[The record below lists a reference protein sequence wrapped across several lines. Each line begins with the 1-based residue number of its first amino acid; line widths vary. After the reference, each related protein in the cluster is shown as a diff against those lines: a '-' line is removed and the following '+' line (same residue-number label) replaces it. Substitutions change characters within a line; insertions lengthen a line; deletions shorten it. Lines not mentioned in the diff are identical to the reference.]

1 MRLTQIKLAGFKTF
15 VDPTTIHF
23 PGQRVGVVGP
33 NGCGKSNVID
43 AMRWVLGESSARQ
56 LRGES
61 MQDVIFNG
69 SGTRKPVGRA
79 SVELVFDNSLGK
91 AAGQWSQYTE
101 IAVKRVLHRSGE
113 SGYYINNLNVRRR
126 DITDIFLG
134 TGLGARAYAIIEQGM
149 ISRIIEARPE
159 ELRVFLEEAAGVSR
173 YKERRRETESRLKD
187 TRENLLRVDDIRQEL
202 AGQLLKLESQA
213 EVARQFLELK
223 ERHELAQNLYRL
235 FRKREAQIQ
244 SERWQREVQRLA
256 TELEAQ
262 NAALRQAEA
271 QLEQTREAHY
281 TASDVLH
288 AAQGELYGANAE
300 VVRIEQRLQHQ
311 RENRQRLT
319 GRIAAAREQ
328 EARLAKQ
335 REEAQTNQAYWREE
349 QELSQLRLEER
360 RERLEQESASLPDTE
375 ERWRE
380 RQRQH
385 EALQHALSAARQAVQ
400 IEETH
405 RAHAERAL
413 QALQVRRGR
422 LTQER
427 NALPRFDADSLSEK
441 EEELAEAAMR
451 LESARATQE
460 ALEEQVPDA
469 EQARREA
476 SRAVQ
481 AAQEHVTR
489 TEARLAAL
497 RQMQNRLDHNHKLQS
512 WLEQRG
518 LDGLPRLWQSLTVRE
533 GWDDALESI
542 LRERLDTVLVD
553 SLDHAAAWLDEPPP
567 ALLAV
572 ADVAPVGGGSCA
584 LQGMPPS
591 FSVAEEKSSGASPL
605 LHGNGAIGSGA
616 VDTPP
621 PAMPFLTLTPLAH
634 FVSWRGG
641 EALPAWLADGLRDVY
656 VSENPRQA
664 LAVRHDLAPGVLLVS
679 RAGHLVSRAGVS
691 FYAPHSELHGVLG
704 RQREIG
710 QLEEALAR
718 QVEETQSLRLQ
729 LEQREAQ
736 LSRLQRELADW
747 RVTLGELQ
755 QQRHGLQLEVQ
766 QLSQVGEQVAQR
778 ASKID
783 EELAEI
789 AEQFETENE
798 QAALAGE
805 NLEQARLQVEALE
818 EQLEDARLER
828 QETENRLNRLR
839 EQVRETERALQEAD
853 FAERGC
859 RAKLGELENFLRT
872 LSEQSSHLL
881 AQLESLHEEQQ
892 GAGDEPLQLE
902 LQQALAAQSA
912 RETALAAAR
921 NNLEGITA
929 QLRDIEGRRML
940 DEQRLDP
947 LREQMGEARLK
958 EQEARLAQEQ
968 FGEQLNEAGADE
980 AVLAPLL
987 AANAK
992 AGALQNDIARLDG
1005 EIAALGAVNLA
1016 ALEELQIARERQSYL
1031 EAQAADLNEAME
1043 TLETAIRRIDR
1054 ETRERLQATFD
1065 QVNDNLSRL
1074 FPTLFGGGQA
1084 QLVMTGEEILDA
1096 GVQMTAQPPGKK
1108 NSSIHLLSGGEKA
1121 LTALSLVFSLF
1132 QLNPAP
1138 FCLLDEVDAPLDD
1151 SNTERF
1157 CALVKKMSENTQ
1169 FIYISHNKITMEMAE
1184 QLVGVTMQEQGV
1196 SRIVA
1201 VDIEEALRMKDAV
1214 PPTINFA
1221 PQSG

>member
-1 MRLTQIKLAGFKTF
+1 LRLTQIKLAGFKTF

-79 SVELVFDNSLGK
+79 SVELVFDNNLGK
-91 AAGQWSQYTE
+91 AAGQWSQYAE
-101 IAVKRVLHRSGE
+101 IAVKRVLHRNGE
-113 SGYYINNLNVRRR
+113 SGYYINNLQVRRK

-159 ELRVFLEEAAGVSR
+159 ELRVFLEEAAGISK

-223 ERHELAQNLYRL
+223 QRLELAQNLFRL
-235 FRKREAQIQ
+235 FKKREAQAQ

-256 TELEAQ
+256 TELEAET
-262 NAALRQAEA
+262 AGLRQAES

-281 TASDVLH
+281 SASDVLH

-300 VVRIEQRLQHQ
+300 VVRIEQSLQHQ
-311 RENRQRLT
+311 RDNRQRLT
-319 GRIAAAREQ
+319 TRIAAAREQ

-335 REEAQTNQAYWREE
+335 REEAQVSQSDWREE

-360 RERLEQESASLPDTE
+360 RERLEQESVELPQAE
-375 ERWRE
+375 ERFRE

-385 EALQHALSAARQAVQ
+385 GEVQRALSEARQAAQ

-405 RAHAERAL
+405 RAHAEKMLQSL
-413 QALQVRRGR
+413 QARRGR
-422 LTQER
+422 LEQER
-427 NALPRFDADSLSEK
+427 NGLPHFDADTLAEK
-441 EEELAEAAMR
+441 EEELAELAMQ
-451 LESARATQE
+451 LETARFTEE
-460 ALEEQVPDA
+460 ALHEQLPEA

-476 SRAVQ
+476 GHAVQ
-481 AAQEHVTR
+481 SAREQTTK
-489 TEARLAAL
+489 TEAQLAAL
-497 RQMQNRLDHNHKLQS
+497 RQMQSRLDQNHKLQS
-512 WLEQRG
+512 WLVKHG
-518 LDGLPRLWQSLTVRE
+518 LDGLPRLWQNLAVE
-533 GWDDALESI
+533 AGWDDALESV
-542 LRERLDTVLVD
+542 LRERLNALLVEN
-553 SLDHAAAWLDEPPP
+553 LDQAAAWVDEPPP
-567 ALLAV
+567 SALTLAELPSHVSPERAALLPLSAGM
-572 ADVAPVGGGSCA
+572 PFTGTGGGVGGEGSPD
-584 LQGMPPS
+584 LI
-591 FSVAEEKSSGASPL
+591 PL
-605 LHGNGAIGSGA
+605 LQY
-616 VDTPP
+616 
-621 PAMPFLTLTPLAH
+621 
-634 FVSWRGG
+634 VSWRDG
-641 EALPAWLADGLRDVY
+641 AAPAFLQDSLRDVY
-656 VSENPRQA
+656 VCEDPRQA
-664 LAVRHDLAPGVLLVS
+664 LAARRELAPGILLVS
-679 RAGHLVSRAGVS
+679 RAGHLFSRAGVS
-691 FYAPHSELHGVLG
+691 FYAPQSELHGVLG
-704 RQREIG
+704 RQREIE
-710 QLEEALAR
+710 QLEENL
-718 QVEETQSLRLQ
+718 TQQRDQAQTLKLQ
-729 LEQREAQ
+729 LERQEAE
-736 LSRLQRELADW
+736 LARLQRELADW
-747 RVTLGELQ
+747 RSTGADLQ
-755 QQRHGLQLEVQ
+755 QRRHRLQLEVQ
-766 QLSQVGEQVAQR
+766 QLAQVGQQVAQR
-778 ASKID
+778 AAKID
-783 EELAEI
+783 EEMGEI
-789 AEQFETENE
+789 AEQLAAESE
-798 QAALAGE
+798 QGALAAE
-805 NLEQARLQVEALE
+805 NLEQARMQIEALE
-818 EQLEDARLER
+818 EQLEEQRLER

-839 EQVRETERALQEAD
+839 EQVRSTERALQEAD
-853 FAERGC
+853 FAERSC
-859 RAKLGELENFLRT
+859 RAKLEELDHFLQT
-872 LSEQSSHLL
+872 LSEQIGNVH
-881 AQLESLHEEQQ
+881 AQLEELHEEQHS
-892 GAGDEPLQLE
+892 ASEEPLQLE
-902 LQQALAAQSA
+902 LQQALAQQ
-912 RETALAAAR
+912 RERELALAAAR
-921 NNLEGITA
+921 NALEEITA
-929 QLRDIEGRRML
+929 QLREIDGRRML
-940 DEQRLDP
+940 NEQKLDP
-947 LREQMGEARLK
+947 LRDKIGEARLK

-968 FGEQLNEAGADE
+968 YGAQLAEAGAVEDE
-980 AVLAPLL
+980 LAPLL
-987 AANAK
+987 GGNVK
-992 AGALQNDIARLDG
+992 VTALQADSARLEG

-1016 ALEELQIARERQSYL
+1016 ALEELQIARERLSYL
-1031 EAQAADLNEAME
+1031 EAQANDLNEAME
-1043 TLETAIRRIDR
+1043 TLEQAIRRIDK

-1065 QVNDNLSRL
+1065 QVNQHLGVL

-1157 CALVKKMSENTQ
+1157 CELVKKMSLHTQ

-1201 VDIEEALRMKDAV
+1201 VDIEEAMRLKDALPV
-1214 PPTINFA
+1214 
-1221 PQSG
+1221 

>member
-1 MRLTQIKLAGFKTF
+1 LRLTQIKLAGFKTF

-79 SVELVFDNSLGK
+79 SVELIFDNNLGK
-91 AAGQWSQYTE
+91 AAGQWSQYAE
-101 IAVKRVLHRSGE
+101 IAVKRVLHRNGE
-113 SGYYINNLNVRRR
+113 SGYYINNLHVRRK

-159 ELRVFLEEAAGVSR
+159 ELRVFLEEAAGISK

-223 ERHELAQNLYRL
+223 QRLELAQNLFRL
-235 FRKREAQIQ
+235 FKKREAQAQ

-256 TELEAQ
+256 TELEAET
-262 NAALRQAEA
+262 AGLRQAES

-300 VVRIEQRLQHQ
+300 VVRIEQSLQHQ
-311 RENRQRLT
+311 RDNRQRLT
-319 GRIAAAREQ
+319 TRIAAAREQ
-328 EARLAKQ
+328 EARLVKQ
-335 REEAQTNQAYWREE
+335 REEAQAGQSDWREE

-360 RERLEQESASLPDTE
+360 RERLEQESVELPQAE
-375 ERWRE
+375 ERFRE

-385 EALQHALSAARQAVQ
+385 GEVQRALSEARQAAQ

-405 RAHAERAL
+405 RAHAEKMLQSL
-413 QALQVRRGR
+413 QARRGR
-422 LTQER
+422 LEQER
-427 NALPRFDADSLSEK
+427 NGLPHFDADTLAEK
-441 EEELAEAAMR
+441 EEELAELAMQ
-451 LESARATQE
+451 LETARFT
-460 ALEEQVPDA
+460 EESLHEQLPEA

-476 SRAVQ
+476 GHAVQ
-481 AAQEHVTR
+481 SAREQITK
-489 TEARLAAL
+489 TEAQLAAL
-497 RQMQNRLDHNHKLQS
+497 RQMQSRLDQNHKLQS
-512 WLEQRG
+512 WLVKHG
-518 LDGLPRLWQSLTVRE
+518 LDGLPHLWQNLAVE
-533 GWDDALESI
+533 AGWDDALESV
-542 LRERLDTVLVD
+542 LRERLNALLVD
-553 SLDHAAAWLDEPPP
+553 NLDQAAAWLDEPPP
-567 ALLAV
+567 AALAL
-572 ADVAPVGGGSCA
+572 AELPSPV
-584 LQGMPPS
+584 
-591 FSVAEEKSSGASPL
+591 SGAGGEGAPDLIPL
-605 LHGNGAIGSGA
+605 LQ
-616 VDTPP
+616 
-621 PAMPFLTLTPLAH
+621 
-634 FVSWRGG
+634 FVSWRDG
-641 EALPAWLADGLRDVY
+641 AAPAFLQDSLRGVY
-656 VSENPRQA
+656 VCDDPRLA
-664 LAVRHDLAPGVLLVS
+664 LAQRRELAPGILLVS
-679 RAGHLVSRAGVS
+679 RAGHLFSRTGVS
-691 FYAPHSELHGVLG
+691 FYAPQSELHGVLG
-704 RQREIG
+704 RQREIE
-710 QLEEALAR
+710 QFEENLTQQREQAQALK
-718 QVEETQSLRLQ
+718 LQ
-729 LEQREAQ
+729 LERQEAE
-736 LSRLQRELADW
+736 LARLQRELADW
-747 RVTLGELQ
+747 RSTGADLQ
-755 QQRHGLQLEVQ
+755 QRRHRLQLEVQ
-766 QLSQVGEQVAQR
+766 QLSQVGQQVAQR
-778 ASKID
+778 AAKID
-783 EELAEI
+783 EEMSEI
-789 AEQFETENE
+789 ADQLAAESE
-798 QAALAGE
+798 QAALAAE
-805 NLEQARLQVEALE
+805 NLEQGRMQIEALE
-818 EQLEDARLER
+818 EQLEEQRLER

-839 EQVRETERALQEAD
+839 EQVRSTERALQEAD
-853 FAERGC
+853 FAERSC
-859 RAKLGELENFLRT
+859 RAKLEELD
-872 LSEQSSHLL
+872 HLL
-881 AQLESLHEEQQ
+881 HTLTEQIGNIHAQLEELHEEQHS
-892 GAGDEPLQLE
+892 ASEEPLQLE
-902 LQQALAAQSA
+902 LQQALAQQ
-912 RETALAAAR
+912 RERELALAAAR
-921 NNLEGITA
+921 NALEEVTA
-929 QLRDIEGRRML
+929 QLREIEGRRML
-940 DEQRLDP
+940 NEQKLDP
-947 LREQMGEARLK
+947 LRDKIGEARLK

-968 FGEQLNEAGADE
+968 YGAQLAEAGANEDE
-980 AVLAPLL
+980 LAPLL
-987 AANAK
+987 GGNLK
-992 AGALQNDIARLDG
+992 VTALQADSARLEG

-1016 ALEELQIARERQSYL
+1016 ALEELQIARERLSYL
-1031 EAQAADLNEAME
+1031 EAQANDLNEAME
-1043 TLETAIRRIDR
+1043 TLEQAIRRIDK

-1065 QVNDNLSRL
+1065 QVNQHLSVL

-1157 CALVKKMSENTQ
+1157 CELVKKMSLHTQ

-1201 VDIEEALRMKDAV
+1201 VDIEEAMRLKDALPV
-1214 PPTINFA
+1214 
-1221 PQSG
+1221 

>member
-91 AAGQWSQYTE
+91 AAGQWSQYAE
-101 IAVKRVLHRSGE
+101 VAVKRVLHRNGE

-159 ELRVFLEEAAGVSR
+159 ELRVFLEEAAGVSK
-173 YKERRRETESRLKD
+173 YKERRRETETRLKD

-202 AGQLLKLESQA
+202 AGQLQKLEAQA

-256 TELEAQ
+256 TDLEAQ
-262 NAALRQAEA
+262 NAAVRQAEA

-360 RERLEQESASLPDTE
+360 RERLEQESASLPDAE
-375 ERWRE
+375 ECWRE

-385 EALQHALSAARQAVQ
+385 EALQHALSAARQAAQ

-422 LTQER
+422 LEQER
-427 NALPRFDADSLSEK
+427 NALPHFDADSLSEK

-469 EQARREA
+469 EQERREA

-481 AAQEHVTR
+481 AAQEQATR
-489 TEARLAAL
+489 IEARLAAL
-497 RQMQNRLDHNHKLQS
+497 RQMQSRLDHNHKLDA
-512 WLEQRG
+512 WLEKQE
-518 LDGLPRLWQSLTVRE
+518 LAGLPRLWQRLTVRE
-533 GWDDALESI
+533 GWDDALESV
-542 LRERLDTVLVD
+542 LRERLNAVLVA
-553 SLDHAAAWLDEPPP
+553 SLEQAAAWLDEPPP
-567 ALLAV
+567 TLLAV
-572 ADVAPVGGGSCA
+572 ADVAPAGG
-584 LQGMPPS
+584 
-591 FSVAEEKSSGASPL
+591 
-605 LHGNGAIGSGA
+605 GAIGSDA
-616 VDTPP
+616 PAISR
-621 PAMPFLTLTPLAH
+621 PAMPFPALEPLAR
-634 FVSWRGG
+634 FVSWDGG

-664 LAVRHDLAPGVLLVS
+664 LAARHELAPGVLLVS

-691 FYAPHSELHGVLG
+691 FYAPQSELHGVLA

-710 QLEEALAR
+710 QLEEELAR
-718 QVEETQSLRLQ
+718 QHEETQHLRQQ
-729 LEQREAQ
+729 LEQRDAQ

-747 RVTLGELQ
+747 RVTIGELQ
-755 QQRHGLQLEVQ
+755 HQRHGLQLEVQ
-766 QLSQVGEQVAQR
+766 QLSQVGGQVAQR
-778 ASKID
+778 AAKID

-789 AEQFETENE
+789 TEQFETENE

-805 NLEQARLQVEALE
+805 NLEQARMQVDALE

-839 EQVRETERALQEAD
+839 EQVRATERALQEAD

-859 RAKLGELENFLRT
+859 RAKLEELEQLQRA
-872 LSEQSSHLL
+872 LSEQGGHLL

-892 GAGDEPLQLE
+892 SAGEEPLQLE

-912 RETALAAAR
+912 RETELAAAR

-940 DEQRLDP
+940 DEQKLAP
-947 LREQMGEARLK
+947 LRDQMGEARLK

-968 FGEQLNEAGADE
+968 FGEQLSEAGADE
-980 AVLAPLL
+980 AALAPLL
-987 AANAK
+987 GANAK

-1065 QVNDNLSRL
+1065 QVNGNLSRL

-1214 PPTINFA
+1214 PA
-1221 PQSG
+1221 

>member
-1 MRLTQIKLAGFKTF
+1 LRLTQIKLAGFKTF

-91 AAGQWSQYTE
+91 AAGQWSQYAE

-262 NAALRQAEA
+262 NAAVRQAEA

-335 REEAQTNQAYWREE
+335 SEEAQTNQAYWREE

-360 RERLEQESASLPDTE
+360 RERLELESASLPDTE

-451 LESARATQE
+451 LETARATQE

-469 EQARREA
+469 EQARREVGK
-476 SRAVQ
+476 SLQ
-481 AAQEHVTR
+481 AAQEQATR

-497 RQMQNRLDHNHKLQS
+497 RQMQSRLDHNHKLQS

-518 LDGLPRLWQSLTVRE
+518 LDGLPRLWQSLAVHE
-533 GWDDALESI
+533 GWDDALESV
-542 LRERLDTVLVD
+542 LRERLDAVLVD

-572 ADVAPVGGGSCA
+572 AQTLCGDE
-584 LQGMPPS
+584 Q
-591 FSVAEEKSSGASPL
+591 ASPSTASA
-605 LHGNGAIGSGA
+605 G
-616 VDTPP
+616 
-621 PAMPFLTLTPLAH
+621 LTPLAH

-656 VSENPRQA
+656 VSEDSRQA
-664 LAVRHDLAPGVLLVS
+664 LASRRELAPGVLLVS

-691 FYAPHSELHGVLG
+691 FYAPQSELHGVLG

-710 QLEEALAR
+710 QLEEELAR
-718 QVEETQSLRLQ
+718 QHEETQSLRQQ

-778 ASKID
+778 AAKID

-789 AEQFETENE
+789 TEQFETENE

-805 NLEQARLQVEALE
+805 NLEQARMQAEALE

-859 RAKLGELENFLRT
+859 RAKLEELENFLHT

-892 GAGDEPLQLE
+892 SAGEEPLQLE

-912 RETALAAAR
+912 RETELAAAR

-940 DEQRLDP
+940 DEQRLEP

-980 AVLAPLL
+980 AALAPLL

-1065 QVNDNLSRL
+1065 QVNGNLSRL

-1214 PPTINFA
+1214 T
-1221 PQSG
+1221 